1 MWLYIIQL
9 KLKQIEQSRP
19 GIWVSVIWPLEEDA
33 TYTLPRPQG
42 THAGQLPANT
52 AMYQG
57 QGRNLKVGSL
67 RIPQ

>member
-52 AMYQG
+52 PIYCDTLQTLNYI
-57 QGRNLKVGSL
+57 QKL
-67 RIPQ
+67 P